1 MKKTNI
7 KSWIAQLIKDQPLR
21 AKSVVV
27 TIFGDS
33 IAPHGGSVW
42 LGALIALMAPFGVTD
57 RLVRTSV
64 FRLAEEGWLDA
75 QREGRR
81 SAYTLTERGE
91 RRFERAYQRIY
102 APVESHWD
110 GSWTLVFGLQGTVDA
125 MERGA
130 LRKELLWEGF
140 CMMSPGVFAHPSFR
154 VDVLNEILARA
165 GVSEQV
171 FACKASEL
179 PGSTGRPLADL
190 IEYGWDLQ
198 PVVDG
203 YRQFVAQFLPLSDA
217 LERED
222 PVTPEQAFVI
232 RTLLIH
238 AFRRVQ
244 LHDPQLPVELL
255 PSDWPGADAYELCRT
270 LYLRTFE
277 AAQQHLTGILESE
290 TGAAS
295 AAAPYFF
302 ERFGGLR

>member
-42 LGALIALMAPFGVTD
+42 LGALIVLLQPFGVSD

-81 SAYTLTERGE
+81 SAYTLTDRGE

-102 APVESHWD
+102 APVDSHWD
-110 GSWTLVFGLQGTVDA
+110 GLWTLVFGLQGAVDA
-125 MERGA
+125 MERSA

-140 CMMSPGVFAHPSFR
+140 RMMSQGVFAHPHFR
-154 VDVLNEILARA
+154 VDILNEILMRT
-165 GVSEQV
+165 GISEQV

-179 PGSTGRPLADL
+179 PESTCRPLADL
-190 IEYGWDLQ
+190 IEYGWDLT
-198 PVVDG
+198 PVIDG
-203 YRQFVAQFLPLSDA
+203 YRQFIDQFAPLAEA
-217 LERED
+217 LERKD
-222 PVTPEQAFVI
+222 LITPEQAFVI

-244 LHDPQLPVELL
+244 LHDPQLPAELL
-255 PSDWPGADAYELCRT
+255 PPDWPGVAAYELCRN
-270 LYLRTFE
+270 LYLLTYE
-277 AAQQHLTGILESE
+277 AAEQHLTCVLQSE
-290 TGAAS
+290 TGTAT